1 MIVLFKQAIAHIEQ
15 RIRPTFIPEEKP
27 LHVQDIGPLHA
38 DRIGVG
44 FISADRIKTY
54 PETMELPTE
63 PIEAPR
69 VDDDHQFFKR
79 DRSLLFIDIAIALA
93 VIAVGGVGF
102 MLGTLV

>member
-1 MIVLFKQAIAHIEQ
+1 MLFKQAIANIEQ
-15 RIRPTFIPEEKP
+15 RIRPTFIPEE
-27 LHVQDIGPLHA
+27 
-38 DRIGVG
+38 REETY
-44 FISADRIKTY
+44 TY

-69 VDDDHQFFKR
+69 VDDDHQFFER

-102 MLGTLV
+102 VLGTLV